1 MVFVTAG
8 MGGGT
13 GTGAAPIISN
23 LAMEM
28 GILTVGIVTMPF
40 VFEGKVRT
48 DQANLGLE
56 RLRNSVDSLVVINN
70 NKLREIYGNLGVK
83 EGFTKADEVL
93 ATAAK
98 GIAEVITNHYTQNI
112 DLKDAKTVLS
122 KSGNAIMGSYSASGE
137 KRALKAVT
145 NALDSPLLNDNRI
158 DGAQNVLLL
167 IVSGLSEITIDEIGI
182 INDYIQEKAGN
193 KANII
198 MGIGEDNSLTE
209 EIAVTVI
216 ATGFDMKQQDEILH
230 IEPKKTIY
238 NLEDE
243 NEISENVEKKQKPLQ
258 FDNASQSIDFKNINF
273 DIDTIKTSENHDI
286 IKEEILDIDVDY
298 ELIKKDIN
306 DAVDSKLDEELII
319 KKLEEID
326 VIDPIQVLDDG
337 EKIYSNDN
345 NDYKHFLKVDI
356 NEIEVIEPVH
366 IIPYVTLENNSY
378 SKNAEDNLENEKNH
392 KFNPIDSPIVE
403 GLAKRTEQRRIK
415 LKEYNYKFTKSRV
428 VGEMDS
434 EPAYKRA
441 GISLDDKGI
450 NSMSSSTLTDDKNGN
465 MDIKSNNTFLHDN
478 VD

>member
-1 MVFVTAG
+1 M
-8 MGGGT
+8 
-13 GTGAAPIISN
+13 
-23 LAMEM
+23 
-28 GILTVGIVTMPF
+28 
-40 VFEGKVRT
+40 
-48 DQANLGLE
+48 
-56 RLRNSVDSLVVINN
+56 
-70 NKLREIYGNLGVK
+70 REIYGNLGVK

-182 INDYIQEKAGN
+182 INDHIQEKAGN

-238 NLEDE
+238 SLEDE

-258 FDNASQSIDFKNINF
+258 FDNASQSIDVKNINF
-273 DIDTIKTSENHDI
+273 DIDTIQTSENHDI
-286 IKEEILDIDVDY
+286 TQEEILDSDV
-298 ELIKKDIN
+298 E
-306 DAVDSKLDEELII
+306 
-319 KKLEEID
+319 
-326 VIDPIQVLDDG
+326 
-337 EKIYSNDN
+337 
-345 NDYKHFLKVDI
+345 
-356 NEIEVIEPVH
+356 
-366 IIPYVTLENNSY
+366 
-378 SKNAEDNLENEKNH
+378 
-392 KFNPIDSPIVE
+392 
-403 GLAKRTEQRRIK
+403 
-415 LKEYNYKFTKSRV
+415 
-428 VGEMDS
+428 
-434 EPAYKRA
+434 
-441 GISLDDKGI
+441 
-450 NSMSSSTLTDDKNGN
+450 
-465 MDIKSNNTFLHDN
+465 
-478 VD
+478 